1 MSGREAGLKDLPE
14 KIRAFV
20 ALDVS
25 PETAA
30 ALAAF
35 IEDMRALADRFGWV
49 RSANFHITLRF
60 LGNDVDSRK
69 LEPLCKALDAIARET
84 PPFAITAR
92 ATGAFPGLARPRV
105 IWVRLESAAL
115 VPLAK
120 RVETAAVEC
129 GFEPERRAYSPHLTI
144 GRVRNFR
151 GWRAARRAIE
161 EAATREF
168 GVSRIEK
175 VTLYRSILGPG
186 GAAYEVLAAF
196 PLTG

>member
-1 MSGREAGLKDLPE
+1 MSGSDAGLKELPE
-14 KIRAFV
+14 SIRAFI

-25 PETAA
+25 PETAK
-30 ALAAF
+30 ALAGF
-35 IEDMRALADRFGWV
+35 IEEMRASAEGIAWV
-49 RSANFHITLRF
+49 RSVNFHITLRF

-105 IWVRLESAAL
+105 IWVGLESEAL

-120 RVETAAVEC
+120 RVETAVVEC

-144 GRVRNFR
+144 GRVRSLR
-151 GWRAARRAIE
+151 GWRSTRRAIE

-168 GVSRIEK
+168 GISRIEK
-175 VTLYRSILGPG
+175 ITLYRSILGPG
-186 GAAYEVLAAF
+186 GATYESIAAF